1 MRASA
6 RRETLVPL
14 ENEVRPEASSFRR
27 PSPTPDPSLKREGR
41 KSSHHE
47 PVIVPL
53 AGHPNVRNEWKGTF
67 DSVDLGALA
76 IHDAR
81 MTKPSVFPVDFELLL
96 ASIGQRLENG
106 ESIAAELPAAIA
118 GISALPAIAISQA
131 APAIANT
138 AKLYRW
144 RSEPS
149 LFEALFRRR
158 LTDKEQLFQLPDL
171 EYLFLFHLD
180 GRIREASLQRITG
193 GLPSPFLFAAVAL
206 RLNDWVEQVREA
218 ALACANRCF
227 PLTSPD
233 VVAGA
238 AAALLLRQHSWGR
251 WGKER
256 EAIDAAFTRTD
267 VATRLAADLVDA
279 QTGPASRILRFVLK
293 HDAIDHHLER
303 LSAEAKQPSVR
314 ALAVQTIADKRA
326 SWPAGMEYRWV
337 DKSMGLRTRVPRFE
351 FRDISLPLAGAR
363 VIRAAASDKSAVVR
377 RASLDALIRHRLG
390 SEEAQELALR
400 LKADVSPSVRERADF
415 ILSRHAELAASSDS
429 D

>member
-1 MRASA
+1 MSTMGGGQ
-6 RRETLVPL
+6 TL
-14 ENEVRPEASSFRR
+14 
-27 PSPTPDPSLKREGR
+27 G
-41 KSSHHE
+41 
-47 PVIVPL
+47 
-53 AGHPNVRNEWKGTF
+53 
-67 DSVDLGALA
+67 SVDLGALA
-76 IHDAR
+76 IHDAN
-81 MTKPSVFPVDFELLL
+81 MTKPSVLPANLELLL

-106 ESIAAELPAAIA
+106 ESVAAELPAAIA

-131 APAIANT
+131 APAIANS

-144 RSEPS
+144 RPEPS

-158 LTDKEQLFQLPDL
+158 LTDKEQLLQLPDL
-171 EYLFLFHLD
+171 QYLFLFHLD

-193 GLPSPFLFAAVAL
+193 GLPSPFLFAAVAF

-227 PLTSPD
+227 PLTSAD

-256 EAIDAAFTRTD
+256 EAIDAAFKRAD
-267 VATRLAADLVDA
+267 VANRLTADLVEA
-279 QTGPASRILRFVLK
+279 QTGPASRILRHVLK
-293 HDAIDHHLER
+293 HDAVDQHLER

-326 SWPAGMEYRWV
+326 SWPAGMEYKWV

-351 FRDISLPLAGAR
+351 FRDISLPLAGAS
-363 VIRAAASDKSAVVR
+363 VIRAAAADRSAVVR
-377 RASLDALIRHRLG
+377 RASLDALIRHRLD
-390 SEEAQELALR
+390 SKEAQELASR
-400 LKADVSPSVRERADF
+400 LIGDDSPSVRERASF
-415 ILSRHAELAASSDS
+415 ILSRHAESGASGSG
-429 D
+429 